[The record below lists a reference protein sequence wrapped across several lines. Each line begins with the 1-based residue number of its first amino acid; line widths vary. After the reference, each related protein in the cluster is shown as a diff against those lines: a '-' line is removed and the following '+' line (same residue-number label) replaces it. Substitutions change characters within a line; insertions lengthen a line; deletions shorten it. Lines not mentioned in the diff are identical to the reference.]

1 MGSFNLF
8 VLPFLLVPAL
18 SSFSGVSATTFTF
31 VNKCGYTVWPGILAG
46 ASSPKLDS
54 TGFELAHGGTRT
66 FQAPSGWSGRFWART
81 GCTFDGSGQGSC
93 ATADCGSG
101 QVECNGSGAAP
112 PATLAEFTLNGSG
125 GQDFYDV
132 SLVDG
137 YNVPMFVEA
146 SGGSS
151 GGCASTGCLVD
162 LNRRCPT
169 ELQAEGGG
177 ACRSACEAFGN
188 PEYCC
193 SGAYGSP
200 ATCKP
205 SAYSQLF
212 KSACPRAYS
221 YAYDDASSTFT
232 CSGADYTV
240 TFCPSSPSQKASM
253 DSPTTT
259 STTATGG
266 PGSGSGSG
274 SRSVP
279 GAGYVYGS
287 STESGSGGSLISDGS
302 WLANLAAG
310 GSSSMTLP
318 SFGLQL
324 AFFIISLSALTS
336 HLSLSI
342 TN

>member
-1 MGSFNLF
+1 MSYFACTRT
-8 VLPFLLVPAL
+8 VVR
-18 SSFSGVSATTFTF
+18 ATTFTF

-54 TGFELAHGGTRT
+54 TGFELQQGGTRA
-66 FQAPSGWSGRFWART
+66 FSAPAGWSGRFWART
-81 GCTFDGSGQGSC
+81 DCSFDGSGQGSC
-93 ATADCGSG
+93 ATGDCGSG
-101 QVECNGSGAAP
+101 QVECNGAGAAP
-112 PATLAEFTLNGSG
+112 PATLAEFTLNGAS

-137 YNVPMFVEA
+137 YNVPMIVEA
-146 SGGSS
+146 SGGS
-151 GGCASTGCLVD
+151 GACASTGCLAD

-253 DSPTTT
+253 DTPTT
-259 STTATGG
+259 AAGITG
-266 PGSGSGSG
+266 GSGSGSG
-274 SRSVP
+274 H
-279 GAGYVYGS
+279 G
-287 STESGSGGSLISDGS
+287 SGSGSVSGSGSASLMADGS

-310 GSSSMTLP
+310 GSSNIRQP
-318 SFGLQL
+318 SFGLQVVVC
-324 AFFIISLSALTS
+324 IISLFVLVSQPTVKVARD
-336 HLSLSI
+336 
-342 TN
+342 